1 MSNSTIRNAVRFA
14 LTAGVAA
21 SFVNA
26 PAFAADDDDSTKLD
40 RVEVTGSRIKR
51 TQLEGAMP
59 VTSVTREDIDKTGLA
74 SIGDLLQEL
83 PSAGSALNTNFNNGG
98 DGSTRVDLRNLGSN
112 RVLVLVNGRRWVNI
126 TGGSGAVDLNTI
138 PISIIE
144 RVEVLKDGASAVY
157 GSDAIAGV
165 INIITRKDFDGAQA
179 NLQIGEFD
187 EGDGRGEFYDFSVGS
202 SGSRSSAFFN
212 ASYFN
217 QAPVWAGD
225 RAISKEPLFGTGT
238 SFGSSTTPNGRFNLD
253 PNDAASGTP
262 CTTMAIPTFWCGV
275 GSFGAT
281 HVGAPT
287 GNPAFASGPNDP
299 TVASNASNPAH
310 YAAMT
315 DFYNFAP
322 ENYLGTPSERWS
334 IFAQGR
340 YDINDNVTF
349 TTEAL
354 FNKRVSEQLL
364 AAMPVVLNGSGAAR
378 ADGQFIPISVTNPY
392 NPLNATIIDTS
403 QVTLPYVAGGT
414 VGARNL
420 ARRFVETGGRSFNQ
434 DVATYRFGAGFEGNF
449 EAVGRVWDWTVGYT
463 FTQTTEMDITYGL
476 LNTVR
481 LRNSLGPIASCIAPC
496 VPLNFFGG
504 QGSITQE
511 MLDYVTFNAHD
522 DLGTTQRNY
531 TGNISGELF
540 DLPAGPVGIAAGYE
554 YRQEE
559 GFDDPDALIAA
570 GNTTG
575 NARSPT
581 SGSYSLSEIYAEF
594 AIPILKDAP
603 LAEDLELQFAIRSSD
618 YDTFGNTTNMKFGI
632 RWQPFNDLLVRGTF
646 QEGFRAPN
654 IAELYLGQSDSFPN
668 LQDACSVPIANVAAG
683 GTGLG
688 GLLDP
693 TPDNDQAGNPYTVNP
708 APGSP
713 TVAEQQA
720 AASQLYANCTGTTF
734 IGAAGTF
741 NPLVAPVGGQT
752 LYVPVGTPGTWYGQ
766 NNPQIRITVGGNPFL
781 VPETATSST
790 LGFVYSPSYIDGLSL
805 TLDWYSIEI
814 DDAIVGV
821 GSTTIMNGC
830 YIGSNSTFC
839 GLMNRLSSGDLEDLL
854 SSTANVASFTVE
866 GIDLN
871 VVYRAGELPLL
882 PGEWKFV
889 WDTAYVSQY
898 EQCVA
903 GALVTTCADFLG
915 LNVGDGAIPKFK
927 SQFDIDW
934 TYGDWEVTWRM
945 RFIGAQNEAC
955 STQGI
960 PLTTFGFPCS
970 APSATPTPTNQLGA
984 TTYHNV
990 QVVYTLSEW
999 DTRLTFGIQNIG
1011 DKQPPLSATAF
1022 ANSFDATVYE
1032 TPGRFPY
1039 LRVSKTF

>member
-1 MSNSTIRNAVRFA
+1 MPNSTIRNAVRFA

-83 PSAGSALNTNFNNGG
+83 PAAGAALNTNFNNGG
-98 DGSTRVDLRNLGSN
+98 DGSTRIDLRNLGSN

-126 TGGSGAVDLNTI
+126 TGGSGSVDLNTI

-144 RVEVLKDGASAVY
+144 RIEVLKDGASAVY

-179 NLQIGEFD
+179 NAQIGEFD
-187 EGDGRGEFYDFSVGS
+187 EGDGRTEYYDFSVGS
-202 SGSRSSAFFN
+202 AGSRSSAFFN
-212 ASYFN
+212 ASYYN
-217 QAPVWAGD
+217 QAAVMAGD
-225 RAISKEPLFGTGT
+225 RDISKEPTFGGGT
-238 SFGSSTTPNGRFNLD
+238 NFGSSTTPNGRFRF
-253 PNDAASGTP
+253 DANNATNGTP
-262 CTTMAIPTFWCGV
+262 CTTAGINVAWCGTGV
-275 GSFGAT
+275 ALGVT
-281 HVGAPT
+281 HIGAPT
-287 GNPAFASGPNDP
+287 GNTGFASGPNDP
-299 TVASNASNPAH
+299 TVDTDDSLFSMTPT
-310 YAAMT
+310 AAT
-315 DFYNFAP
+315 QFTGLSDFYNFAP

-334 IFAQGR
+334 IYAQGR

-364 AAMPVVLNGSGAAR
+364 AAMPVVLNGAGAAR
-378 ADGQFIPISVTNPY
+378 ADGQFIAIDTTNPY
-392 NPLNATIIDTS
+392 NPFGNTLIDTS
-403 QVTLPYVAGGT
+403 QVGAYAGTTIGL
-414 VGARNL
+414 RNMQ
-420 ARRFVETGGRSFNQ
+420 RRFVETGGRSFNQ
-434 DVATYRFGAGFEGNF
+434 DVSTYRFGAGFEGNF
-449 EAVGRVWDWTVGYT
+449 EAVGRVWDWTLGYT

-481 LRNSLGPIASCIAPC
+481 LRNALGPVASCIAPC
-496 VPLNFFGG
+496 VPLNMFGG
-504 QGSITQE
+504 VGSITPE

-531 TGNISGELF
+531 TGNISGEIF
-540 DLPAGPVGIAAGYE
+540 DLPAGPVGLAVGYE

-575 NARSPT
+575 NSRSPT

-603 LAEDLELQFAIRSSD
+603 LAEDLEVQFAIRSSD

-632 RWQPFNDLLVRGTF
+632 RWQPFNDLLVRATF

-654 IAELYLGQSDSFPN
+654 IGELYLGQSDSYPN
-668 LQDACSVPIANVAAG
+668 LQDVCSVPVAFG
-683 GTGLG
+683 GTGAG
-688 GLLDP
+688 GLLNP
-693 TPDNDQAGNPYTVNP
+693 TPTTQAQ
-708 APGSP
+708 
-713 TVAEQQA
+713 EQI
-720 AASQLYANCTGTTF
+720 YANCTGLPSPNTSATGVATPWSTNAVVPTT
-734 IGAAGTF
+734 
-741 NPLVAPVGGQT
+741 V
-752 LYVPVGTPGTWYGQ
+752 LYVPVGGAPATWYGQ
-766 NNPQIRITVGGNPFL
+766 GNQQIRITVGGNPNL
-781 VPETATSST
+781 TPETSTST
-790 LGFVYSPSYIDGLSL
+790 TFGFVYSPSYIDGLSL
-805 TLDWYSIEI
+805 TLDWYEIEI
-814 DDAIVGV
+814 EDAIVGV

-830 YIGSNSTFC
+830 YIGEQQVFC
-839 GLMNRLSSGDLEDLL
+839 DLLTRLNSGDLEDLL
-854 SSTANVASFTVE
+854 SSVSNIGSFTVS
-866 GIDLN
+866 GVDFN
-871 VVYRAGELPLL
+871 VVYRAGELPLV
-882 PGEWKFV
+882 PGEWKFT
-889 WDTAYVSQY
+889 WDTAFVDDY
-898 EQCVA
+898 EQCVT
-903 GALVTTCADFLG
+903 GATATTCTDF
-915 LNVGDGAIPKFK
+915 VGFNQGDASLPAFK

-945 RFIGAQNEAC
+945 RFIGAQAENC
-955 STQGI
+955 TTSGV
-960 PLTTFGFPCS
+960 PLTVYGPPCS
-970 APSATPTPTNQLGA
+970 NVFTTPTSGSTFATNHLGA

-990 QVVYTLSEW
+990 QVSYTLSEW

-1011 DKQPPLSATAF
+1011 DKQPPFSASAF
-1022 ANSFDATVYE
+1022 ANSFDATTYE
-1032 TPGRFPY
+1032 VPGRFPY
-1039 LRVSKTF
+1039 LRISKTF